1 MKNKTGNGPRSA
13 APDQPVSMFEKYFDN
28 LFGNLFGNLWASWC
42 VWVSRLN
49 ARIDAQP
56 MPRHHRLGSWQHIKR
71 EELKREHE

>member
-1 MKNKTGNGPRSA
+1 MNNKTENGPRSA
-13 APDQPVSMFEKYFDN
+13 ATDQPVGIVDN
-28 LFGNLFGNLWASWC
+28 LFGNLWGSWC
-42 VWVSRLN
+42 AWVSRLN